1 MDDEVDEVVAE
12 FLMESHENLDQLD
25 NDFIALEEHP
35 HDRAL
40 LASVFRTIHTIKG
53 TCGFLGFSQL
63 ESLTHAGEHLLSQL
77 RTGALTLDAAR
88 TSALLKMVDEVRSM
102 MRLIEQTGSDGDTPA
117 TALIDE
123 LERLSHPGAE
133 ADQPA
138 DPVADPTPAPAEP
151 DVATSDDATTT
162 AEAADIDPS
171 DTPVAPDADSEVA
184 EASGASASTV
194 DTVEQTMN
202 DTDTS
207 EAAPA
212 PAPKA
217 RKPRTRKAA
226 AKPTATKAAK
236 PAATP
241 DAPAAK
247 LGELL
252 VESGDAAQSDVDLAL
267 IEQEFGDSRKVGEI
281 MVAHGSTAA
290 GAVAEA
296 LERQDAGDGENKG
309 SIADSTIRVE
319 VTRLDR
325 LMNLVGELVLSR
337 NNILQAV
344 AGNTDRNLVTA
355 AQRLDLITSDL
366 QENLMK
372 TRMQPV
378 GSAWSKMP
386 RIVREVANACGKQVR
401 LEMIGEETELDKTVI
416 DAIRD
421 PLTHL
426 VRNAIDHGIE
436 RPDLRSTVGKP
447 SDGRLLLKA
456 SHESGQVV
464 IEITDDGAGIDAE
477 RVKAKA
483 VANGLI
489 TVDQAGQMAERD
501 AINLIFLPGFST
513 AEKVTSVSGRGVG
526 MDVVKTKIEQIG
538 GTVDVNTRLGHGSTF
553 TVKIPLTLAIVPALL
568 VRCAGERFAIPEIN
582 VVELV
587 QLKHDAEGSGI
598 EMLHNAP
605 VYRLRGQLLPLVDL
619 RSVLE
624 LSNEGNERI
633 TLAVLQADDRQFGV
647 LVDEVVDTQE
657 IVVKPLSRLLSSV
670 SMYAGATIMGDG
682 RVALIL
688 DVFRLGQHAHVLTES
703 AGGTRFDRDDERT
716 VASEWSTM
724 LLVAAGDRRAA
735 LRLDQITRL
744 EQISIDAIEWR
755 GHQQVVQYRGDIMPL
770 VQLGDVMSAGGG
782 MTESDEL
789 TVVVCGHG
797 PHVGLV
803 VDTII
808 DICTTEA
815 ASLVDAE
822 QNTVVLQEKVTE
834 VVDVARVL
842 AAGGVYDQFD
852 HHSGEYADEYE
863 GSLV

>member
-25 NDFIALEEHP
+25 NDFIELEEHP

-53 TCGFLGFSQL
+53 TCGFLGFSHL

-77 RTGALTLDAAR
+77 RTGALTLDGPR
-88 TSALLKMVDEVRSM
+88 TSALLAMVDAVRTM
-102 MRLIEQTGSDGDTPA
+102 MRQIEQTGSDGDAPSA
-117 TALIDE
+117 ALIAE
-123 LERLSHPGAE
+123 LGRLSHP
-133 ADQPA
+133 D
-138 DPVADPTPAPAEP
+138 PAPAEAAP
-151 DVATSDDATTT
+151 VADDVAVEAAQEDHMDDADQHVEAT
-162 AEAADIDPS
+162 APE
-171 DTPVAPDADSEVA
+171 
-184 EASGASASTV
+184 
-194 DTVEQTMN
+194 
-202 DTDTS
+202 
-207 EAAPA
+207 APA
-212 PAPKA
+212 PAAKA
-217 RKPRTRKAA
+217 PRKK
-226 AKPTATKAAK
+226 ATKKA
-236 PAATP
+236 PVVAATP
-241 DAPAAK
+241 PPAPVEATDEHDETDDDDIDHDDTDDDTDHETVEVAK
-247 LGELL
+247 LGEIL
-252 VESGDAAQSDVDLAL
+252 VDAGAVTKDEVDLAL
-267 IEQEFGDSRKVGEI
+267 LEQDLGDDRKVGEI
-281 MVAHGSTAA
+281 IVAHGSAEPT
-290 GAVAEA
+290 AVAEA
-296 LERQDAGDGENKG
+296 LDRQEAAGEGEQKG
-309 SIADSTIRVE
+309 SSIVDSTIRVE

-344 AGNTDRNLVTA
+344 AGNPDRNLVTA

-426 VRNAIDHGIE
+426 VRNAIDHGVE
-436 RPDLRSTVGKP
+436 RPEARKECGKP
-447 SDGRLLLKA
+447 ADGRLLLKA

-464 IEITDDGAGIDAE
+464 IEITDDGAGIDADK
-477 RVKAKA
+477 VKAKA
-483 VANGLI
+483 VSSGVI
-489 TVDQAGQMAERD
+489 TAEAAAQMSERD

-513 AEKVTSVSGRGVG
+513 AAQVTSVSGRGVG

-538 GTVDVNTRLGHGSTF
+538 GNVDVNTRLGHGSTF

-587 QLKHDAEGSGI
+587 QLKHDAESSGI

-619 RSVLE
+619 RGVLG
-624 LSNEGNERI
+624 LSPDGVDRI

-688 DVFRLGQHAHVLTES
+688 DVFRLGQQANVLAEGV
-703 AGGTRFDRDDERT
+703 GGSRFDRDEQQGVIAT
-716 VASEWSTM
+716 ETNTM
-724 LLVAAGDRRAA
+724 LLVASGDRRAA

-744 EQISIDAIEWR
+744 EQISTDAIEWR
-755 GHQQVVQYRGDIMPL
+755 GHQQVVQYRGDIMAL
-770 VQLGDVMSAGGG
+770 VQLGDVMTAGGSLS
-782 MTESDEL
+782 ESDEI

-808 DICTTEA
+808 DICVTD
-815 ASLVDAE
+815 ASTLIDAE
-822 QNTVVLQEKVTE
+822 QNTVVLQDKVTE
-834 VVDVARVL
+834 IVDVGRVL
-842 AAGGVYDQFD
+842 AAGGIYDQFGD
-852 HHSGEYADEYE
+852 DDTDAYGMHELE
-863 GSLV
+863 GTLV

>member
-1 MDDEVDEVVAE
+1 VKK
-12 FLMESHENLDQLD
+12 
-25 NDFIALEEHP
+25 P
-35 HDRAL
+35 
-40 LASVFRTIHTIKG
+40 
-53 TCGFLGFSQL
+53 
-63 ESLTHAGEHLLSQL
+63 
-77 RTGALTLDAAR
+77 AA
-88 TSALLKMVDEVRSM
+88 K
-102 MRLIEQTGSDGDTPA
+102 
-117 TALIDE
+117 
-123 LERLSHPGAE
+123 
-133 ADQPA
+133 
-138 DPVADPTPAPAEP
+138 
-151 DVATSDDATTT
+151 
-162 AEAADIDPS
+162 
-171 DTPVAPDADSEVA
+171 
-184 EASGASASTV
+184 
-194 DTVEQTMN
+194 
-202 DTDTS
+202 
-207 EAAPA
+207 
-212 PAPKA
+212 
-217 RKPRTRKAA
+217 KPAA
-226 AKPTATKAAK
+226 AKQPTASDT
-236 PAATP
+236 
-241 DAPAAK
+241 AK
-247 LGELL
+247 LGEIL
-252 VESGDAAQSDVDLAL
+252 VDAGAAEQSAVDLAL
-267 IEQEFGDSRKVGEI
+267 MEQDLGDDRKVGEI
-281 MVAHGSTAA
+281 MVAHGSTPPQ
-290 GAVAEA
+290 AVAEA
-296 LERQDAGDGENKG
+296 LDRQDAPDGENKG

-319 VTRLDR
+319 VSRLDR

-344 AGNTDRNLVTA
+344 AGNPDRNLVTA

-386 RIVREVANACGKQVR
+386 RVVREVANACSKHVR

-436 RPDLRSTVGKP
+436 RPDLRTGAGKP

-483 VANGLI
+483 VSNGVI
-489 TVDQAGQMAERD
+489 SAEQAAQMPERD

-513 AEKVTSVSGRGVG
+513 AEQVTAVSGRGVG

-587 QLKHDAEGSGI
+587 QLKHDAESSGI

-619 RSVLE
+619 RGVLE
-624 LSNEGNERI
+624 LSSEATDRI

-688 DVFRLGQHAHVLTES
+688 DVFRLGQHAHVLSES
-703 AGGTRFDRDDERT
+703 AGGTRFDRDDDRV
-716 VASEWSTM
+716 VATESSTM

-744 EQISIDAIEWR
+744 EQITIDAIEWR

-782 MTESDEL
+782 LSETDEL

-808 DICTTEA
+808 DICVTDSTT
-815 ASLVDAE
+815 LVDAE

-834 VVDVARVL
+834 IVDVERVL
-842 AAGGVYDQFD
+842 AAGGVYPADQD
-852 HHSGEYADEYE
+852 AYGDYDQSGAYADEYE

>member
-25 NDFIALEEHP
+25 NDFIELEEHP
-35 HDRAL
+35 HDKAL

-53 TCGFLGFSQL
+53 TCGFLGFSHL

-77 RTGALTLDAAR
+77 RTGALTLDGPR
-88 TSALLKMVDEVRSM
+88 TSALLAMVDAVRQM
-102 MRLIEQTGSDGDTPA
+102 MRLIEQTGGDGNAPSE
-117 TALIDE
+117 ALIAE
-123 LERLSHPGAE
+123 LERLSHP
-133 ADQPA
+133 DS
-138 DPVADPTPAPAEP
+138 
-151 DVATSDDATTT
+151 DV
-162 AEAADIDPS
+162 
-171 DTPVAPDADSEVA
+171 
-184 EASGASASTV
+184 
-194 DTVEQTMN
+194 
-202 DTDTS
+202 
-207 EAAPA
+207 AAPA
-212 PAPKA
+212 PASATHTDSHGDTPDPTDRETTNVVEA
-217 RKPRTRKAA
+217 EELGTTTVTTQHTAA
-226 AKPTATKAAK
+226 D
-236 PAATP
+236 AATTSEQP
-241 DAPAAK
+241 APAAK
-247 LGELL
+247 KPAAKKPAAKKAAAAKKPAAKKPAAVAPTTEAPATAKLGEIL
-252 VESGDAAQSDVDLAL
+252 VDSGDAEQSAVDLAL
-267 IEQEFGDSRKVGEI
+267 MEQDLGDDRKVGEI
-281 MVAHGSTAA
+281 MVAHGSTPPQ
-290 GAVAEA
+290 AVSEA
-296 LERQDAGDGENKG
+296 LDRQVDQGDNDNKG

-344 AGNTDRNLVTA
+344 AGNPDRNLVTA

-386 RIVREVANACGKQVR
+386 RVVREVANACGKHVR

-436 RPDLRSTVGKP
+436 RPDIRKSAGKS

-464 IEITDDGAGIDAE
+464 IEITDDGGGIDAE
-477 RVKAKA
+477 KVKAKA
-483 VANGLI
+483 VSNGVI
-489 TVDQAGQMAERD
+489 SPEHAAQMPERD

-513 AEKVTSVSGRGVG
+513 AEQVTAVSGRGVG

-587 QLKHDAEGSGI
+587 QLKHDAESSGI

-619 RSVLE
+619 RGILE
-624 LSNEGNERI
+624 LSSEATDRI

-688 DVFRLGQHAHVLTES
+688 DVFRLGQHAHVLSES
-703 AGGTRFDRDDERT
+703 AGGTRFDRDDERV
-716 VASEWSTM
+716 VANESSTM

-744 EQISIDAIEWR
+744 EQITIDAIEWR

-782 MTESDEL
+782 LSESDEL

-808 DICTTEA
+808 DICVTDSTT
-815 ASLVDAE
+815 LVDAE

-834 VVDVARVL
+834 IVDVERVL
-842 AAGGVYDQFD
+842 AAGGVYPTDQGAYGD
-852 HHSGEYADEYE
+852 YDQSGAYADEYE
-863 GSLV
+863 GSMV

>member
-35 HDRAL
+35 HDKAL

-63 ESLTHAGEHLLSQL
+63 EALTHAGEHLLSQL
-77 RTGALTLDAAR
+77 RTGALTLDGPR
-88 TSALLKMVDEVRSM
+88 TSALLAMVDAVRGM
-102 MRLIEQTGSDGDTPA
+102 MRLIEQTGSDGDTPN
-117 TALIDE
+117 TALIAE
-123 LERLSHPGAE
+123 LERLSHPDSDA
-133 ADQPA
+133 PA
-138 DPVADPTPAPAEP
+138 DGATPSAETTDDAADDEEPSDPTDRATTDETVVEAEEQ
-151 DVATSDDATTT
+151 VNTTVTATTT
-162 AEAADIDPS
+162 
-171 DTPVAPDADSEVA
+171 
-184 EASGASASTV
+184 
-194 DTVEQTMN
+194 
-202 DTDTS
+202 TDTTPTT
-207 EAAPA
+207 A
-212 PAPKA
+212 K
-217 RKPRTRKAA
+217 KPA
-226 AKPTATKAAK
+226 AKK
-236 PAATP
+236 PAATKTT
-241 DAPAAK
+241 AKRPAVKKTAASKAATTNEPAK
-247 LGELL
+247 LGEIL
-252 VESGDAAQSDVDLAL
+252 VDAGAAEQSAVDLAL
-267 IEQEFGDSRKVGEI
+267 MEQDLGDDRKVGEI
-281 MVAHGSTAA
+281 MVAHGTTPPQ
-290 GAVAEA
+290 AVAEA
-296 LERQDAGDGENKG
+296 LDRQDIGDGENKG

-344 AGNTDRNLVTA
+344 AGNADRNLVTA

-386 RIVREVANACGKQVR
+386 RIVREVANACSKQVR

-436 RPDLRSTVGKP
+436 RPEHRKAAGKP
-447 SDGRLLLKA
+447 ADGRLLLKA

-477 RVKAKA
+477 KVKAKA
-483 VANGLI
+483 LSNGVI
-489 TVDQAGQMAERD
+489 SVEQAAQMPERD

-587 QLKHDAEGSGI
+587 QLKHDAESSGI

-619 RSVLE
+619 RGVLE
-624 LSNEGNERI
+624 LSSEATDRI

-688 DVFRLGQHAHVLTES
+688 DVFRLGQHAHVLGES
-703 AGGTRFDRDDERT
+703 AGGTRFDRDDDRV
-716 VASEWSTM
+716 VATESSTM

-744 EQISIDAIEWR
+744 EQITVDAIEWR

-782 MTESDEL
+782 LSETDEL

-808 DICTTEA
+808 DICVTDSTT
-815 ASLVDAE
+815 LVDAE

-834 VVDVARVL
+834 IVDVERVL
-842 AAGGVYDQFD
+842 AAGGVYPADLD
-852 HHSGEYADEYE
+852 AYGDYDRSGADADEYE

>member
-1 MDDEVDEVVAE
+1 MSVDDEVDEVVAE

-25 NDFIALEEHP
+25 NDFIALEERP
-35 HDRAL
+35 HDKAL

-53 TCGFLGFSQL
+53 TCGFLGFAHL

-77 RTGALTLDAAR
+77 RTGALTLDAPRA
-88 TSALLKMVDEVRSM
+88 SALLAMVDAVRGM
-102 MRLIEQTGSDGDTPA
+102 MRLIEQTGSDGDSPN
-117 TALIDE
+117 TALIAE
-123 LERLSHPGAE
+123 LERLSHP
-133 ADQPA
+133 D
-138 DPVADPTPAPAEP
+138 
-151 DVATSDDATTT
+151 
-162 AEAADIDPS
+162 
-171 DTPVAPDADSEVA
+171 
-184 EASGASASTV
+184 
-194 DTVEQTMN
+194 
-202 DTDTS
+202 
-207 EAAPA
+207 AAPA
-212 PAPKA
+212 TGRRDTTDEPATDGEAEVDDPATEEAIVQDAPPAAEPAAPAAPAAKKP
-217 RKPRTRKAA
+217 RKPRTRKA
-226 AKPTATKAAK
+226 PE
-236 PAATP
+236 P
-241 DAPAAK
+241 APAAPAEAAAPAGAPK
-247 LGELL
+247 LGEIL
-252 VESGDAAQSDVDLAL
+252 VDAGDVSQDEVDLAL
-267 IEQEFGDSRKVGEI
+267 LEQDLGDDRPVGEI
-281 MVAHGSTAA
+281 LVAHGTAA
-290 GAVAEA
+290 AQSVADA
-296 LERQDAGDGENKG
+296 LERQESAADGDAKG

-319 VTRLDR
+319 VSRLDR

-344 AGNTDRNLVTA
+344 AGNADRNLVTA

-386 RIVREVANACGKQVR
+386 RIVREVANACGKHVR

-436 RPDLRSTVGKP
+436 RPDLRTAAGKP
-447 SDGRLLLKA
+447 ADGRLLLKA

-483 VANGLI
+483 VANRVI
-489 TVDQAGQMAERD
+489 TPEAAAQMAERD

-513 AEKVTSVSGRGVG
+513 AEQVTAVSGRGVG

-538 GTVDVNTRLGHGSTF
+538 GTVDVTTRLGYGSTF

-619 RSVLE
+619 RGVLE
-624 LSNEGNERI
+624 LSNQGEDRL

-688 DVFRLGQHAHVLTES
+688 DVFRLGQHAHVLTEG
-703 AGGTRFDRDDERT
+703 AGGSRFDRDEQHS
-716 VASEWSTM
+716 VATETNTM

-770 VQLGDVMSAGGG
+770 VQLGDVMTAGGG
-782 MTESDEL
+782 VTAADEL

-808 DICTTEA
+808 DICTTD
-815 ASLVDAE
+815 ASTIVDAE

-834 VVDVARVL
+834 VVDVDRVL
-842 AAGGVYDQFD
+842 AAGGVFIDYSNDYSD
-852 HHSGEYADEYE
+852 GSAHGAAAELE

>member
-1 MDDEVDEVVAE
+1 MSMDDEVDEVVAE

-25 NDFIALEEHP
+25 NDFIALEERP
-35 HDRAL
+35 HDKAL

-53 TCGFLGFSQL
+53 TCGFLGFSHL

-77 RTGALTLDAAR
+77 RTGALTLDGPR
-88 TSALLKMVDEVRSM
+88 TSALLAMVDAVRQM
-102 MRLIEQTGSDGDTPA
+102 MRLIEQTGGDGDSPSA
-117 TALIDE
+117 VLIAE
-123 LERLSHPGAE
+123 LERLSHP
-133 ADQPA
+133 D
-138 DPVADPTPAPAEP
+138 
-151 DVATSDDATTT
+151 
-162 AEAADIDPS
+162 
-171 DTPVAPDADSEVA
+171 
-184 EASGASASTV
+184 
-194 DTVEQTMN
+194 
-202 DTDTS
+202 
-207 EAAPA
+207 AAPA
-212 PAPKA
+212 PAPAAQPAEPVTAAEAPSAAATADTADAADQPATEEAAVQDPQEAEPATAATPAAPTAAKTA
-217 RKPRTRKAA
+217 KTTKPRKPRAKKAA
-226 AKPTATKAAK
+226 A
-236 PAATP
+236 PAAEAVEA
-241 DAPAAK
+241 APK
-247 LGELL
+247 LGEIMIDA
-252 VESGDAAQSDVDLAL
+252 GDVSQHEVDLAL
-267 IEQEFGDSRKVGEI
+267 LEQDLGDDRPVGEI
-281 MVAHGSTAA
+281 MVAHGAA
-290 GAVAEA
+290 APEQVAEA
-296 LERQDAGDGENKG
+296 LDRQVQPPEPGEADAK
-309 SIADSTIRVE
+309 SAIADSTIRVE
-319 VTRLDR
+319 VSRLDR

-344 AGNTDRNLVTA
+344 AGNPDRNLVTA

-436 RPDLRSTVGKP
+436 RPDARKGIGKP
-447 SDGRLLLKA
+447 ADGRLLLKA

-464 IEITDDGAGIDAE
+464 IEITDDGAGIDADK
-477 RVKAKA
+477 VKAKA
-483 VANGLI
+483 VSSGVI
-489 TVDQAGQMAERD
+489 TADAAAQMSERD

-513 AEKVTSVSGRGVG
+513 AAKITSVSGRGVG

-538 GTVDVNTRLGHGSTF
+538 GTVDVNTRHGAGSTF

-619 RSVLE
+619 RGVLE
-624 LSNEGNERI
+624 LSHQSEERL

-657 IVVKPLSRLLSSV
+657 IVVKPLSRLLASV

-688 DVFRLGQHAHVLTES
+688 DVFRLGQHAHVLTEG
-703 AGGTRFDRDDERT
+703 AGGSRFDRDEFQT
-716 VASEWSTM
+716 IATETNTM

-770 VQLGDVMSAGGG
+770 VQLGDVMTAGGG
-782 MTESDEL
+782 VTASDEL

-808 DICTTEA
+808 DICTTD
-815 ASLVDAE
+815 ASTIVDAE

-834 VVDVARVL
+834 VVDVERVL
-842 AAGGVYDQFD
+842 AAGGVFISYTNDYETD
-852 HHSGEYADEYE
+852 AYADELE